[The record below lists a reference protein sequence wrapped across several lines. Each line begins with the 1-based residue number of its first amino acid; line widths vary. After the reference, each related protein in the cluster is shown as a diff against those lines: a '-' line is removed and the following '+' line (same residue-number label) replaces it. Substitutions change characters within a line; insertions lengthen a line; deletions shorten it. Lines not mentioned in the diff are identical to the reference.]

1 MSVSVSGNQA
11 HAASQTAKAASKR
24 AGESVPRI
32 PGRDGRGEAGIITG
46 QIYKSRDMA
55 ASRRARPRSRPF
67 TNFAAMH
74 HIALLGCGG
83 FIGSHCL
90 DAFLSDPDARVE
102 GWDWTDS
109 KITSHLANPRFRF
122 HAGDIYANPDLEGM
136 LSECDVVISLA
147 AICNPSQYNTKGVDV
162 IESNFIQARRIA
174 DICARAGKWLIQF
187 STSEVYGQTLAHWT
201 GAGEDRRDLYEMDEE
216 STPLLLGPVSSLRW
230 SYACAKQLLER
241 YILAL
246 HQEKGLPYTI
256 VRPFNFLGPRMD
268 FLPGR
273 EGEGLPRVLACFTGA
288 LLDRRPLPLVDGG
301 RARRT
306 FLAVEEAVAALA
318 LMLRR
323 PEAARN
329 QIFNLGNP
337 ANETTI
343 RGLAESMRSAAAE
356 ITGDE
361 GFLAIPLIDV
371 SAEEFYGSGYADSDR
386 RMPRVD
392 KALSL
397 LGWKAET
404 PLPVIL
410 RRTLEYSFRL
420 HGFGAGSEPPI

>member
-1 MSVSVSGNQA
+1 
-11 HAASQTAKAASKR
+11 
-24 AGESVPRI
+24 
-32 PGRDGRGEAGIITG
+32 
-46 QIYKSRDMA
+46 
-55 ASRRARPRSRPF
+55 
-67 TNFAAMH
+67 
-74 HIALLGCGG
+74 
-83 FIGSHCL
+83 
-90 DAFLSDPDARVE
+90 LS
-102 GWDWTDS
+102 
-109 KITSHLANPRFRF
+109 NPRFRF
-122 HAGDIYANPDLEGM
+122 HSGDLYSNPELEDM
-136 LSECDVVISLA
+136 LGECDAVISLA

-201 GAGEDRRDLYEMDEE
+201 GSGDARPELYEMDEE

-246 HQEKGLPYTI
+246 HEERGLAYTI
-256 VRPFNFLGPRMD
+256 IRPFNFLGPRMD

-273 EGEGLPRVLACFTGA
+273 EGDGLPRVLACFTGA
-288 LLDRRPLPLVDGG
+288 LLDGRPLPLVDGG
-301 RARRT
+301 SARRT
-306 FLAVEEAVAALA
+306 FLAVEEAVAAIG
-318 LMLRR
+318 LMLKK

-343 RGLAESMRSAAAE
+343 RGLAESMRAAAAE
-356 ITGDE
+356 ITGDSR
-361 GFLAIPLIDV
+361 FLAIPLADV
-371 SAEEFYGSGYADSDR
+371 SAEEFSGRGYADSDR
-386 RMPRVD
+386 RMPRVS
-392 KALSL
+392 KALRL

-410 RRTLEYSFRL
+410 RRTLEYSFRI
-420 HGFGAGSEPPI
+420 HGYGPG